1 MKYSAHGKELLT
13 RVTWKIADNSLVGAI
28 QLWHQQ
34 KHKNPSN
41 YFGKN
46 LHLFIISEA
55 EQMVCVNRSFS
66 NTRMFILA
74 I

>member
-41 YFGKN
+41 YFGKIFIYS
-46 LHLFIISEA
+46 LFQRLSKWF
-55 EQMVCVNRSFS
+55 V
-66 NTRMFILA
+66 
-74 I
+74 